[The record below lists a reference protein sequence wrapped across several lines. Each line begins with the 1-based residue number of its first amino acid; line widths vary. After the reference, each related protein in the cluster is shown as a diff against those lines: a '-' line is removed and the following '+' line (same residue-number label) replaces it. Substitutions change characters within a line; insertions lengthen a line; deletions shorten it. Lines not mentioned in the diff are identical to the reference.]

1 MPAKYEKGKEAKG
14 GSSFET
20 LKAIEISPYIEKKN
34 NYDYLSWAVA
44 LDILYTHFPKASY
57 EVHTCEQGHPFF
69 KSELGYYVIISVT
82 IDEKTETEYHP
93 VTGHNNKAIL
103 KPTMVDINASIKRG
117 LAKTIAQHG
126 LGLDLWI
133 GEDLQ
138 HGKPGGKTTTA
149 KKLNEA
155 SQEEEDAATIS
166 HANREKKLQAIADGE
181 GPLANTARGHIKE
194 RDAKAIQAETYERL
208 GLTDVYIDSIDE
220 LYVNSLQRIR
230 EETKDADKPGLFNLI
245 KGRRQALG
253 HDAEIVIAMA
263 QKLFKRAPQ
272 QLSEE
277 DLRAMIVKMDEMVKA
292 QLESPAMSV

>member
-1 MPAKYEKGKEAKG
+1 MSVKYEKGKEANG
-14 GSSFET
+14 SSSFET

-133 GEDLQ
+133 GEELQ

-149 KKLNEA
+149 KKLDEA
-155 SQEEEDAATIS
+155 SQEEEHPDIQQRRKDLDEAAQ
-166 HANREKKLQAIADGE
+166 RK
-181 GPLANTARGHIKE
+181 
-194 RDAKAIQAETYERL
+194 TYERL

-220 LYVNSLQRIR
+220 FYVNSLQRIR

-253 HDAEIVIAMA
+253 HDAEIVVEMA

-277 DLRAMIVKMDEMVKA
+277 ELRQMICKMDEMVKA

>member
-1 MPAKYEKGKEAKG
+1 MSVKYEKGKEANG
-14 GSSFET
+14 SSSFET

-149 KKLNEA
+149 KTLDEA
-155 SQEEEDAATIS
+155 SQEEEHPD
-166 HANREKKLQAIADGE
+166 
-181 GPLANTARGHIKE
+181 
-194 RDAKAIQAETYERL
+194 IQQRRKDLDEASQRKTYERL

-220 LYVNSLQRIR
+220 FYVNSLQRIR

-253 HDAEIVIAMA
+253 HDAEIVVEMA

-277 DLRAMIVKMDEMVKA
+277 ELRQMICKMDEMVKA

>member
-1 MPAKYEKGKEAKG
+1 MSVKYEKGKEANG
-14 GSSFET
+14 SSSFET

-34 NYDYLSWAVA
+34 NYAYLSWAVA
-44 LDILYTHFPKASY
+44 LAILYTHFPKASY

-149 KKLNEA
+149 KKLDEA
-155 SQEEEDAATIS
+155 SQEEEHPD
-166 HANREKKLQAIADGE
+166 
-181 GPLANTARGHIKE
+181 
-194 RDAKAIQAETYERL
+194 IQQRRKDLDEASQRKTYERL

-220 LYVNSLQRIR
+220 FYVNSLQRIR
-230 EETKDADKPGLFNLI
+230 EETKDADKEGLFNLI

-253 HDAEIVIAMA
+253 HDAEIVVEMA

-277 DLRAMIVKMDEMVKA
+277 ELRQMICKMDEMVKA

>member
-1 MPAKYEKGKEAKG
+1 MSVKYEKGKEANG
-14 GSSFET
+14 SSSFET

-149 KKLNEA
+149 KKLDEA
-155 SQEEEDAATIS
+155 SQEEEHPD
-166 HANREKKLQAIADGE
+166 
-181 GPLANTARGHIKE
+181 
-194 RDAKAIQAETYERL
+194 IQQRRKDLDEASQRKTYERL

-220 LYVNSLQRIR
+220 FYVNSLQRIR

-253 HDAEIVIAMA
+253 HDAEIVVEMA

-277 DLRAMIVKMDEMVKA
+277 ELRQMICKMDEMVKA

>member
-1 MPAKYEKGKEAKG
+1 MSVEYEKGKEANG
-14 GSSFET
+14 SSSFET

-117 LAKTIAQHG
+117 LTKTIAQHG

-149 KKLNEA
+149 KKLDEA
-155 SQEEEDAATIS
+155 SQEEEHPD
-166 HANREKKLQAIADGE
+166 
-181 GPLANTARGHIKE
+181 
-194 RDAKAIQAETYERL
+194 IQQRRKDLDEASQRKTHKRL

-220 LYVNSLQRIR
+220 FYVNSLQRIR
-230 EETKDADKPGLFNLI
+230 EQTKDADTEGLFNLI
-245 KGRRQALG
+245 KTRRLALG
-253 HDAEIVIAMA
+253 HEPHDGELVIEMS
-263 QKLFKRAPQ
+263 QKLFKQAPQ
-272 QLSEE
+272 ELDNEQ
-277 DLRAMIVKMDEMVKA
+277 LRAMIVKMDEMIKA
-292 QLESPAMSV
+292 RLESEAMTV

>member
-1 MPAKYEKGKEAKG
+1 MSVKYEKGKEANG
-14 GSSFET
+14 SSSFET
-20 LKAIEISPYIEKKN
+20 LKAIEISPYIEKKH

-149 KKLNEA
+149 KKLDEA
-155 SQEEEDAATIS
+155 SQEEEHPD
-166 HANREKKLQAIADGE
+166 
-181 GPLANTARGHIKE
+181 
-194 RDAKAIQAETYERL
+194 IQQRRKDLDEASQRKTYERL

-220 LYVNSLQRIR
+220 FYVNSLQRIR

-253 HDAEIVIAMA
+253 HDAEIVVEMA

-277 DLRAMIVKMDEMVKA
+277 ELRQMICKMDEMVKA

>member
-1 MPAKYEKGKEAKG
+1 MSVKYEKGKEANG
-14 GSSFET
+14 SSSFET

-44 LDILYTHFPKASY
+44 LAILYTHFPKASY

-155 SQEEEDAATIS
+155 SQEEEHPD
-166 HANREKKLQAIADGE
+166 
-181 GPLANTARGHIKE
+181 
-194 RDAKAIQAETYERL
+194 IQQRRKDLDEASQRKTYERL

-220 LYVNSLQRIR
+220 FYVNSLQRIR
-230 EETKDADKPGLFNLI
+230 EETKDADQPGLCNLI

-253 HDAEIVIAMA
+253 HDAEIVVEMA

-277 DLRAMIVKMDEMVKA
+277 ELRQMICKMDEMVKA
-292 QLESPAMSV
+292 QLESPAMIV

>member
-1 MPAKYEKGKEAKG
+1 MN
-14 GSSFET
+14 
-20 LKAIEISPYIEKKN
+20 IEKKH
-34 NYDYLSWAVA
+34 NYDYLSWAGA

-149 KKLNEA
+149 KKLDEA
-155 SQEEEDAATIS
+155 SQEEEHPD
-166 HANREKKLQAIADGE
+166 
-181 GPLANTARGHIKE
+181 
-194 RDAKAIQAETYERL
+194 IQQRRKDLDEASQRKTYERL

-220 LYVNSLQRIR
+220 FYVNSLQRIR
-230 EETKDADKPGLFNLI
+230 EETKDADKPGLCNLI

-253 HDAEIVIAMA
+253 HDAEIVVEMA

-277 DLRAMIVKMDEMVKA
+277 ELRQMICKMDEMVKA